1 MFTGSHS
8 DDVVGQKKKSVVRE
22 AVGNDVLM
30 DTSLPPIDNVK
41 SDTRAHESN
50 KIRHSKMQCHFCFQ
64 TFGRRYLKHIES
76 CQRYSKLL
84 VNGTTCSICNKSFDF
99 IRDAYRHIG

>member
-8 DDVVGQKKKSVVRE
+8 DDDVAQKKKSVVRE

-41 SDTRAHESN
+41 SDTRAHKSN
-50 KIRHSKMQCHFCFQ
+50 KMQCHFCFQ

-76 CQRYSKLL
+76 CQRYLKLL